1 VHLLDDG
8 FQHRGLAR
16 AVDVVVVTEEDLDD
30 ALLPAGNRREPLG
43 ALGRADVVVV
53 REEERER
60 VEVRV
65 RALMGK
71 DAVVWSVR
79 RELRIAEGAGGRP
92 MAFCAIA
99 RPEGFSAMLKGAG
112 CELAETVAF
121 RDHHGYGRADIE
133 RIVAMATARGATGFL
148 TTEKDAVKLTPS
160 MMERLGQVGAV
171 VVVRLEA
178 TFVDEA
184 EVVRELEARTG

>member
-1 VHLLDDG
+1 
-8 FQHRGLAR
+8 
-16 AVDVVVVTEEDLDD
+16 
-30 ALLPAGNRREPLG
+30 LLPAGNRREPLR

-60 VEVRV
+60 IEARV
-65 RALMGK
+65 RGLMRKDALMWTVG
-71 DAVVWSVR
+71 
-79 RELRIAEGAGGRP
+79 REPRFAEGAGAGARP
-92 MAFCAIA
+92 LAFCAIA
-99 RPEGFSAMLKGAG
+99 RPEAFSAMLKEEAG
-112 CELAETVAF
+112 CELVETVAF
-121 RDHHGYGRADIE
+121 GDHHKYGRADMEKIAAIAKE
-133 RIVAMATARGATGFL
+133 RGATGFL

-184 EVVRELEARTG
+184 EVVRELEARIA